1 MALPST
7 QTERDRLEREI
18 ERREVKR
25 RALDLALGEF
35 LHEGRR
41 TQDALERVGGRS
53 HALEAK
59 ARGLKKNAKLTRRD
73 LEQTDREIE
82 SLQRQLAEIST
93 EIGTEIDHAEDS

>member
-1 MALPST
+1 MAKTPT
-7 QTERDRLEREI
+7 QTEWDRLEREI

-41 TQDALERVGGRS
+41 TRDALERVGGHS

-59 ARGLKKNAKLTRRD
+59 ARGLKKNVKMTRQD
-73 LEQTDREIE
+73 LEKTDREIE
-82 SLQRQLAEIST
+82 NLQRQLV
-93 EIGTEIDHAEDS
+93 EIDTGIDHSKDS

>member
-1 MALPST
+1 MANAPS
-7 QTERDRLEREI
+7 QMERDRLEREI

-41 TQDALERVGGRS
+41 TRDALERVGGHS

-59 ARGLKKNAKLTRRD
+59 ARGLKKNVKMTRQD

-82 SLQRQLAEIST
+82 GLQRRLA
-93 EIGTEIDHAEDS
+93 EIGTEIDQP